1 MAREEDRIIRASEV
15 GQYAYCARAW
25 WLGRALGYRPHNVEE
40 MAAGAEEH
48 ASHGRQVVSYHRW
61 QRLAYLLLSLATV
74 VGLLLFWSLVMGR
87 P

>member
-25 WLGRALGYRPHNVEE
+25 WLGRALGYRSHNVEE
-40 MAAGAEEH
+40 MTAGAEEH
-48 ASHGRQVVSYHRW
+48 DSHGRQVVGYHRW

-74 VGLLLFWSLVMGR
+74 VGLLLFWSLVRGG
-87 P
+87 